1 MTGLEAFSNIA
12 GLQSLN
18 RPRDQQVSDDM
29 APLGSI
35 QLANAHVKGCEWTES
50 HCVRPITALSS
61 VLANT
66 QIHYPPYFYY
76 A

>member
-29 APLGSI
+29 APLGGT
-35 QLANAHVKGCEWTES
+35 QLANAHVKGRGWSES

-61 VLANT
+61 VLGNT
-66 QIHYPPYFYY
+66 RIHYLLYFYY
-76 A
+76 N